1 MVAER
6 GLLIAKSLSTRQM
19 GELYQDISTHNM
31 DPHLYSEDIGSAD
44 YSYFL
49 PILILYKLVNHKSD
63 VYITPISGPDSTAIN
78 YDMDT
83 VV

>member
-1 MVAER
+1 
-6 GLLIAKSLSTRQM
+6 M

-63 VYITPISGPDSTAIN
+63 VYITPYIGPTKVRANIWAWLYSYKLWYGYSGLEN
-78 YDMDT
+78 ER
-83 VV
+83 